1 MGDNNSSRSDPCE
14 SGLLEVWTEEN
25 PLDCLQQFRRGLV
38 EDRRQ
43 EYMLL
48 LRLHLEDLTQEV
60 VAAVV
65 KVSQV
70 CYTKGIQWKTLDVW
84 LPADNNQNRFLHLI
98 LSEAQRL
105 RQFKEVDLKGLC
117 SRAALTNEIAK
128 ELRAMMFSEQG
139 IERLKLTSM
148 RLLPGVLTALSEGLR
163 ANRVVELG
171 LYAIPFME
179 REVMVDGEINEYNGE
194 GRDGEIAY
202 FIEGL
207 RQNTSLKDLSLR
219 GNNLL
224 DETLSRVILAL
235 VGHPILQELYLN
247 QNEGLDQTTGALCSL
262 FGSDSCMVSELS
274 FGAQSSPL
282 RKINVG
288 PLAQAIGRYAGCL
301 QILDL
306 SNNRLD
312 NHDLVTLLDAAS
324 ICRTLVTL
332 DLSGN
337 NIGNLNLLDEIM
349 QTHNPAYI
357 SRLTRLSL
365 HRNPLGDDDKE
376 ALAKLVKD
384 HPELQSFGFD
394 EDEKSL
400 LITPAIQY
408 MLDLNRSERVLMTNP
423 STTLSVGATVL
434 ERANNRFKYETDS
447 DLRTASVIYGL
458 LRQWPAFV
466 ARSPNE

>member
-65 KVSQV
+65 KVFQV

-98 LSEAQRL
+98 LSEARRL

-128 ELRAMMFSEQG
+128 ELRAMMSSEQG

-194 GRDGEIAY
+194 GQDGEIAY

-207 RQNTSLKDLSLR
+207 RQNTSLNPPQRLRHPDHRDLRCHRLTPTLR
-219 GNNLL
+219 
-224 DETLSRVILAL
+224 
-235 VGHPILQELYLN
+235 
-247 QNEGLDQTTGALCSL
+247 
-262 FGSDSCMVSELS
+262 
-274 FGAQSSPL
+274 PL
-282 RKINVG
+282 RR
-288 PLAQAIGRYAGCL
+288 PLL
-301 QILDL
+301 
-306 SNNRLD
+306 RLD
-312 NHDLVTLLDAAS
+312 RRFHLHSRQYSRQSEVVLRLL
-324 ICRTLVTL
+324 
-332 DLSGN
+332 
-337 NIGNLNLLDEIM
+337 
-349 QTHNPAYI
+349 
-357 SRLTRLSL
+357 
-365 HRNPLGDDDKE
+365 
-376 ALAKLVKD
+376 
-384 HPELQSFGFD
+384 
-394 EDEKSL
+394 
-400 LITPAIQY
+400 
-408 MLDLNRSERVLMTNP
+408 
-423 STTLSVGATVL
+423 
-434 ERANNRFKYETDS
+434 
-447 DLRTASVIYGL
+447 
-458 LRQWPAFV
+458 
-466 ARSPNE
+466 